1 MLKRPLLGSA
11 VVSIIVFVMAF
22 AGYCPGIFASEGK
35 LSKDE
40 AKAILLELAPDVE
53 VLSVEPSPVPGLFE
67 VVAVTGGRKTIV
79 YVDSSKKN
87 IFIGSIIEVE
97 TKRNLTKEKFEEIA
111 KIDPSVIPLENSVVL
126 GDPQAAHRV
135 FVFTDPDCP
144 YCVKIHP
151 ELKKVVD
158 QRKDIVIFI
167 KLFPLPIHP
176 QAYGKAKAIVC
187 EKSNEKA
194 LQLLEDAYA
203 KKELP
208 KAECE
213 TTAVEDTV
221 KLGQSLGISGTP
233 TIVLGDGR
241 LKSGALE
248 AEDLIALID
257 GSAKK

>member
-1 MLKRPLLGSA
+1 MKRPLLGGS
-11 VVSIIVFVMAF
+11 VVSILAF
-22 AGYCPGIFASEGK
+22 LMTFACMVTGAGASEGD
-35 LSKDE
+35 LSKED
-40 AKAILLELAPDVE
+40 AKAILMELAPDVE
-53 VLSVEPSPVPGLFE
+53 VLSVEPSPIPSLFE

-79 YVDSSKKN
+79 YVDSSRKN

-97 TKRNLTKEKFEEIA
+97 TKRNLTKEKFDELV
-111 KIDPSVIPLENSVVL
+111 KVDPSAIPLENSVIL
-126 GDPQAAHRV
+126 GDPQAEHRV

-158 QRKDIVIFI
+158 QRKDIVFFI

-176 QAYGKAKAIVC
+176 QAFVKAKAIAC

-194 LQLLEDAYA
+194 LQMLEDAYA

-208 KAECE
+208 SPACE
-213 TTAVEDTV
+213 TSVVDETV

-233 TIVLGDGR
+233 TLVLEDGR
-241 LKSGALE
+241 LKSGAIQ
-248 AEDLIALID
+248 AEELITLVD
-257 GSAKK
+257 GVSKK